1 MPRKLIEVALPL
13 DAINQQSAREKS
25 IRKGHPSTLHLWWAR
40 RPLATARAVLFS
52 QLVDDPSERYEE
64 FLDVARAAG
73 EADPES
79 VAERAVEA
87 ERRRLFALI
96 TRMVN
101 WDNVGNEHLMRE
113 VRGEIR
119 RSTGEEPPAVLDPFA
134 GGGSIPLEAQR
145 LGLEAHASDLNPVAV
160 LINKALIE
168 IPPRFAGRAPVF
180 PDADDDT
187 RSWPGAHGLAEDVR
201 RYGEWMREEAWK
213 RIGHIYPRAQLPDGS
228 EATVIAW
235 IWARTVTCP
244 NPACGIEAPLVRSW
258 WLGKK
263 KGKEAY
269 IVPRVVGD
277 HVEYSIGHD
286 PKRAPTKQDDGT
298 ISGHRGAIC
307 LACESVMSVSF
318 IRECGCDGSMGS
330 QMVAVVA
337 EGNRERIYLAP
348 TEDQVK
354 VAVVDRKADVPVGR
368 IAENPRWFSTP
379 MYGMDT
385 FEKLFTSRQLTA
397 LTTFSDLV
405 SEARE
410 RVFRDALAGGVS
422 EGERLEVGGVG
433 AAAYADAVA
442 TYLGM
447 AVDRISAVNCSLAR
461 WNAAPSKE
469 SVTDVFSRQALPM
482 VWDYAEGNPF
492 QWGPANLGWSIEWV
506 SGALSRLPAH
516 DNVKVFQAD
525 AASRDYHDAVISTD
539 PPYYDNIGY
548 SDLSDFFYVWLRRSL
563 KDVHP
568 SLFSTMLV
576 PKAEEL
582 VANPYR
588 HGGKD
593 GARDFFEDG
602 FRTVFANARRSAN
615 PNYPMT
621 VYYAFKQTET
631 STEGRTS
638 TGWSTIL
645 EGMIRSGWAITA
657 TWPMRSERGGRM
669 TSVGTNALASSIVL
683 VLRPRPEDAPM
694 TDRRSLMRELRRTLP
709 EAVET
714 LRSGGIAPVDLAQ
727 AAIGPGMSVFSRY
740 ARVISPDGT
749 DMSVSEA
756 LTQINAVLDEVLGEQ
771 EGDLDPDTRWCLTWF
786 DAHGFTEAPYG
797 EAETLASARNASIDA
812 LKRSGV
818 LTSGGGR
825 VGLIAPADLPDDY
838 DPRTDDR
845 ISHWEVVL
853 HLARALD
860 RRGIDEAGR
869 ILSAAAERGL
879 GADILQS
886 LAYRLYSLA
895 EKHGWTEAGLLFNAL
910 GGSWPEIAAAARTA
924 ESTGSDI
931 QTALDLDTLENH

>member
-25 IRKGHPSTLHLWWAR
+25 IRKGHPSTLHLWWSR
-40 RPLATARAVLFS
+40 KPTATSRAVLFS

-64 FLDVARAAG
+64 FLEAARAEG

-79 VAERAVEA
+79 AAERAVEA
-87 ERRRLFALI
+87 ERRRLFILI

-101 WDNVGNEHLMRE
+101 WDNIGDEHLMRE
-113 VRGEIR
+113 VREEIR

-180 PDADDDT
+180 PGADDGT

-201 RYGEWMREEAWK
+201 RYGEWVREEAWR
-213 RIGHIYPRAQLPDGS
+213 RIGHLYPRAQLPDGS
-228 EATVIAW
+228 TATVIAW
-235 IWARTVTCP
+235 IWARTVICP
-244 NPACGIEAPLVRSW
+244 NPACGIETPLVSKW

-269 IVPRVVGD
+269 IVPTVVGD

-286 PKRAPTKQDDGT
+286 PKRAPTKQNDGT
-298 ISGHRGAIC
+298 VDRNGARC
-307 LACESVMSVSF
+307 LACEAHIGFDYLRSEARSGRMGAELTAIAVEG
-318 IRECGCDGSMGS
+318 RGSRTYLPPDRAHAATALR
-330 QMVAVVA
+330 AV
-337 EGNRERIYLAP
+337 P
-348 TEDQVK
+348 SS
-354 VAVVDRKADVPVGR
+354 VPVGDLPEAALGFR
-368 IAENPRWFSTP
+368 VQA
-379 MYGMDT
+379 YGMLKYSD
-385 FEKLFTSRQLTA
+385 LFSSRQLTA

-410 RVFRDALAGGVS
+410 RVLRDALAGGMS
-422 EGERLEVGGVG
+422 EGERLEAGGVG

-442 TYLGM
+442 VLLSFSIDRM
-447 AVDRISAVNCSLAR
+447 ANRMSSICSWDCSSKMEAVR
-461 WNAAPSKE
+461 
-469 SVTDVFSRQALPM
+469 SVFARQALPM
-482 VWDYAEGNPF
+482 TWDFAEANPF
-492 QWGPANLGWSIEWV
+492 AGS
-506 SGALSRLPAH
+506 SGDFLKEVVRVVDGVRSLPTEKCGTAIQ
-516 DNVKVFQAD
+516 VD
-525 AASRDYHDAVISTD
+525 AASRMCDGFVISTD

-563 KDVHP
+563 KDIHP

-582 VANPYR
+582 VANQYR

-602 FRTVFANARRSAN
+602 FRAVFANARRSTN
-615 PNYPMT
+615 PDYPMT
-621 VYYAFKQTET
+621 VYYAFKQSET
-631 STEGRTS
+631 NVDGRTS

-645 EGMIRSGWAITA
+645 EGMIRSGWTITA
-657 TWPMRSERGGRM
+657 TWPMRSELGNRM
-669 TSVGTNALASSIVL
+669 VASGTNALASSIVL

-786 DAHGFTEAPYG
+786 DAHGFTEGPYG

-869 ILSAAAERGL
+869 LLSTADERGL
-879 GADILQS
+879 DADILQS

-924 ESTGSDI
+924 ESTGPDI

>member
-25 IRKGHPSTLHLWWAR
+25 IRKGHPSTLHLWWSR
-40 RPLATARAVLFS
+40 KPTATSRAVLFS

-64 FLDVARAAG
+64 FLETARAEG

-79 VAERAVEA
+79 AADRAVEA
-87 ERRRLFALI
+87 ERRRLFTLI

-101 WDNVGNEHLMRE
+101 WDNIGDEHLMRE
-113 VRGEIR
+113 VREEIR

-180 PDADDDT
+180 PGADDGM

-201 RYGEWMREEAWK
+201 RYGEWMREEAWR
-213 RIGHIYPRAQLPDGS
+213 RIGHLYPRAQLPDGS

-244 NPACGIEAPLVRSW
+244 NPACGIETPLVSKW

-269 IVPRVVGD
+269 IVPKVVGD

-298 ISGHRGAIC
+298 VDRNGARC
-307 LACESVMSVSF
+307 LACEAHIGFDYLRSEARSGRMGAELTAIAVEG
-318 IRECGCDGSMGS
+318 RGSRTYLPPDRAHAAMALR
-330 QMVAVVA
+330 AV
-337 EGNRERIYLAP
+337 P
-348 TEDQVK
+348 SS
-354 VAVVDRKADVPVGR
+354 VPVGDLPEAALGFR
-368 IAENPRWFSTP
+368 VQA
-379 MYGMDT
+379 YGMLKYSD
-385 FEKLFTSRQLTA
+385 LFSSRQLTA

-405 SEARE
+405 GETRE
-410 RVFRDALAGGVS
+410 RVLRDALAGGMS
-422 EGERLEVGGVG
+422 KGERLEAGGVG
-433 AAAYADAVA
+433 AAAYADAIA
-442 TYLGM
+442 TYLGL
-447 AVDRISAVNCSLAR
+447 VISRI
-461 WNAAPSKE
+461 
-469 SVTDVFSRQALPM
+469 TDYSSSINSWASSPQMEIVQHIFGRQALPM
-482 VWDYAEGNPF
+482 AWDYAESNPF
-492 QWGPANLGWSIEWV
+492 ADSSGSLNIMIRAV
-506 SGALSRLPAH
+506 SGAVSRVPACS
-516 DNVKVFQAD
+516 QAYVLQTD
-525 AASRDYHDAVISTD
+525 AASHDYRGSVISTD

-563 KDVHP
+563 KDIHP

-582 VANPYR
+582 VANQYR
-588 HGGKD
+588 HGGRD

-602 FRTVFANARRSAN
+602 FRSVFANARRSAN
-615 PNYPMT
+615 PDYPMT

-631 STEGRTS
+631 TTEGRTS

-645 EGMIRSGWAITA
+645 EGMIRSGWSITA
-657 TWPMRSERGGRM
+657 TWPMRSERRGRM
-669 TSVGTNALASSIVL
+669 TSIGANALASSIVL
-683 VLRPRPEDAPM
+683 VLRPRPGDALM

-756 LTQINAVLDEVLGEQ
+756 LIQINAVLDEVLGEQ

-786 DAHGFTEAPYG
+786 DAHGFTEGPYG
-797 EAETLASARNASIDA
+797 EAETLAPARNASIDA

-825 VGLIAPADLPDDY
+825 VGLIAPEDLPDDY

-869 ILSAAAERGL
+869 LLSAAAERGL